1 MQSACPFRAN
11 NGHVTTASTG
21 PKCRRPHVLAA
32 PTTKGMAAIGSTMPA
47 APAVPPAPAAVP
59 SHLDQLTLLR
69 HRLGSCG
76 QRSDRGS
83 DSRYA
88 EQHRTNH
95 KKRCRNFELR
105 HDIPPI
111 RNFRPQSTWLTAVR
125 CIHGC
130 PLWRWEYSSGKPL
143 FYAPTPKFSRHECG
157 RPSNGVTSDMGPTR
171 KSWQN
176 TTQLTMLLPV
186 YEIQDAEFARRPAK
200 SVPSLAE

>member
-1 MQSACPFRAN
+1 MSMSPLGQTEKNSLRANVFRVTPESGHCSMQSVCLKGAN
-11 NGHVTTASTG
+11 NGHVATASTG
-21 PKCRRPHVLAA
+21 PKCWRPHVLAS
-32 PTTKGMAAIGSTMPA
+32 PTTEGMAAIGSTMPA
-47 APAVPPAPAAVP
+47 APAVPPAPAVP

-111 RNFRPQSTWLTAVR
+111 RNFRP
-125 CIHGC
+125 
-130 PLWRWEYSSGKPL
+130 
-143 FYAPTPKFSRHECG
+143 
-157 RPSNGVTSDMGPTR
+157 
-171 KSWQN
+171 
-176 TTQLTMLLPV
+176 
-186 YEIQDAEFARRPAK
+186 
-200 SVPSLAE
+200 